1 MVMLNKNTSLLI
13 RIEGSQRFPNIIP
26 VTTEALLNV
35 IFFLDCDPIAYN
47 YGISTSSSAQIFPSG
62 GAQRRNPISGNVRR
76 SPGVVVSGNVFETAL
91 LDTGNAG

>member
-35 IFFLDCDPIAYN
+35 IFFLDCDPIAY
-47 YGISTSSSAQIFPSG
+47 YGSSTSSSAQISPSG
-62 GAQRRNPISGNVRR
+62 GAQRRKPISSNVRQ
-76 SPGVVVSGNVFETAL
+76 SPGVVISSNVFETAL